1 MNLLRQFSNRMLTHN
16 AALLVLG
23 LVWVYFN
30 YIMAM
35 GVISA
40 SIPLMIGVILFVC
53 FVVYNATTV
62 WLFKVSLERQR
73 DITYYLARHLKL
85 DH

>member
-30 YIMAM
+30 YIMVM

-40 SIPLMIGVILFVC
+40 SIPLMIGAILFVC

-85 DH
+85 EH